1 MNRKM
6 FALVLVVVIGVLAVS
21 AFSWTPD
28 HESNHEGLNAY
39 HLSERS
45 SYAEFYLLATNQQG
59 MAIYHKSERANY
71 AGISALD
78 AAEASAY
85 RYTAMAKYYTAQQ
98 VEIPVTGE
106 NLTTMS
112 AADISAFRWD
122 AMAKFYAGDQAA
134 VVYGPPGR

>member
-6 FALVLVVVIGVLAVS
+6 IAMVVLVVVGVLAVS
-21 AFSWTPD
+21 AFSWAPNHD
-28 HESNHEGLNAY
+28 FNHEGLIVY
-39 HLSERS
+39 HL
-45 SYAEFYLLATNQQG
+45 
-59 MAIYHKSERANY
+59 SERANY

-106 NLTTMS
+106 NLTTMN

-134 VVYGPPGR
+134 VAYGPPGR

>member
-6 FALVLVVVIGVLAVS
+6 IALVMVVVIGVLAVS

-28 HESNHEGLNAY
+28 HDSNHEGLNVY

-59 MAIYHKSERANY
+59 MAIYHQSEWN
-71 AGISALD
+71 GSQPALTTDLSSPNKTD
-78 AAEASAY
+78 AADY
-85 RYTAMAKYYTAQQ
+85 
-98 VEIPVTGE
+98 
-106 NLTTMS
+106 
-112 AADISAFRWD
+112 RWD
-122 AMAKFYAGDQAA
+122 AMAKFYAGDQGAVP